1 VEAVTRAHPSLALIK
16 YWGKKKGGV
25 NLPATSS
32 LAVTLGELTTE
43 TRCTVSTD
51 APADSLTVDGVPQEG
66 AKVGEFLNRVREW
79 LASTGYEGSDGRDAA
94 DSPPSSD
101 AAVSR
106 TAGGSD
112 VRSAATPPCGA
123 AGPLHFIAESSNSFP
138 TAAGLASS
146 ASGFAALTLAAV
158 AAAGGPLAD
167 RQALSALAREGSGS
181 AARSIFGG
189 FTVWEAGEPAARE
202 FLPPDWWPE
211 LRVVVLPLATGPKGV
226 SSRDGMNRTRDTS
239 PFYPAW
245 VSDAPSMFA
254 RGTAALMAR
263 DLEQLGEAMRLS
275 YLRMFG
281 TMIAADP
288 PILYWIP
295 ETMAVL
301 QQLGRLRA
309 AGIPAWETMD
319 AGPQVKVVTTA
330 DYAARVVAETSGWC
344 AGQPIIS
351 SVGPAAR
358 LVEE

>member
-1 VEAVTRAHPSLALIK
+1 VEVIARAHPSLALIK
-16 YWGKKKGGV
+16 YWGKERSGV

-43 TRCTVSTD
+43 TRCQIVRD
-51 APADSLTVDGVPQEG
+51 ADGDSLTIDGVSQDAG
-66 AKVGEFLNRVREW
+66 KTGVFLDRVRSW
-79 LASTGYEGSDGRDAA
+79 LATTGGEKS
-94 DSPPSSD
+94 
-101 AAVSR
+101 
-106 TAGGSD
+106 GGP
-112 VRSAATPPCGA
+112 V
-123 AGPLHFIAESSNSFP
+123 HFIAESSNSFP

-158 AAAGGPLAD
+158 AAAGGSTED
-167 RQALSALAREGSGS
+167 RSALSALAREGSGS

-202 FLPPDWWPE
+202 YLPADWWPE

-226 SSRDGMNRTRDTS
+226 SSRDGMNRTRETS
-239 PFYPAW
+239 PFYSAW
-245 VSDAPSMFA
+245 VSDAPALFA
-254 RGTAALMAR
+254 RGTAALVAR

-281 TMIAADP
+281 TMISAEP

-301 QQLGRLRA
+301 HQLGRLRA

-330 DYAARVVAETSGWC
+330 DYAARVVEETSGWC
-344 AGQPIIS
+344 AGAPVIS
-351 SVGPAAR
+351 AVGPAAQ
-358 LVEE
+358 LVAPVR

>member
-1 VEAVTRAHPSLALIK
+1 VEAVARAHPSLALIK
-16 YWGKKKGGV
+16 YWGKENGGV

-43 TRCTVSTD
+43 TRCSVAPD
-51 APADSLTVDGVPQEG
+51 AAGDSLTIDGVPQEMT
-66 AKVGEFLNRVREW
+66 KVSPFLDRVRSWIE
-79 LASTGYEGSDGRDAA
+79 ASGTGSSNAGD
-94 DSPPSSD
+94 PS
-101 AAVSR
+101 R
-106 TAGGSD
+106 PI
-112 VRSAATPPCGA
+112 R
-123 AGPLHFIAESSNSFP
+123 FNAESSNSFP

-158 AAAGGPLAD
+158 AAAGGATDD
-167 RQALSALAREGSGS
+167 RSAISALAREGSGS
-181 AARSIFGG
+181 AARSVFGG

-202 FLPPDWWPE
+202 LLPPDWWPE

-239 PFYPAW
+239 PFYAAW
-245 VSDAPSMFA
+245 VADAPSLFA
-254 RGTAALMAR
+254 RGEAALMTR
-263 DLEQLGEAMRLS
+263 DLQQLGEAMRLS

-281 TMIAADP
+281 TMISAEP

-301 QQLGRLRA
+301 HQLQRLRA

-330 DYAARVVAETSGWC
+330 AYAGRVVEETSGWC
-344 AGQPIIS
+344 ARDPIIS

-358 LVEE
+358 LIGA